1 MDNIEEK
8 YFLTRGKAILAG
20 LILIIFM
27 VILIAIKTGGK
38 NSEAKYKDF
47 ENELKVAAENY
58 VDITEVE
65 IDDGEEKRLWMK
77 DILKVYS
84 TDNELKDKCN
94 GYVIM
99 SSDKDISTEEYE
111 ITYRAYI
118 KCGKKYITK
127 SYSEY

>member
-38 NSEAKYKDF
+38 NAEAKYKDF

-65 IDDGEEKRLWMK
+65 IDDGEEKRLKMK

-84 TDNELKDKCN
+84 TDNELKDKCS

-118 KCGKKYITK
+118 KCGNKYIT
-127 SYSEY
+127 SNYSEY